1 MYSLSTPS
9 NVLLHLLAKHTEQPA
24 RVQRVLEMWVSTYW
38 CDFRDAPDLR
48 AKLEQ
53 FCDERLGVEYD
64 PDRRL
69 RAWIDKMDRSDK
81 GLKTS
86 TQLLRV
92 RNIRPPPPI
101 SQPASIG
108 FLASALDLHPTEIA
122 RQLTLV
128 DELLYK
134 NIEPREATDQAW
146 TKNNGVRAPNLLKLI
161 ERFNAVGD
169 WVSSEILAADG
180 RASAMIAHFVD
191 VADQLRKLN
200 NFQST
205 MAVLGGLGASAVTRL
220 KEQWAEI
227 GAPKRDLYDEL
238 STLMSLTS
246 NMKNLSDHLQTISP
260 PAIPYVGLYL
270 GHLTFIDEGNP
281 NKHGELLNF
290 GKRRQVTATVFQL
303 CRFQILSYELADV
316 PDLQQYVER
325 YMRLPEADA
334 YVVSLLILGRRAA
347 ELKVPRRWKAV
358 PLAFE
363 DGVAR
368 PRSFFADAR
377 QPPLA
382 LRDSSGRM
390 QVATLVGFVASLTD
404 PNSDDFSGGM
414 SSAFLTFYRSLVSA
428 RVLLLLLRARY
439 QTPPCKSA
447 GERLDKYNTKV
458 VQPLRQRVARV
469 FNVWIGKFWHDIF
482 EQPDAAAACRAVLA
496 EMNEPYMERIVQQ
509 LQQMLDAK
517 AQQYATL
524 VAARSA
530 AYAAGSV
537 VGSVP
542 TAEPATPS
550 SSSAGS
556 ASMSATL
563 NVGEARA
570 EAALGATACAAAL
583 ASGVESVARALSV
596 LSWRTMQQVRVYE
609 LLTLFADAGLGAMQS
624 TQQQLLAA
632 WSDPAAAKRAPD
644 TLKPLLEQH
653 AATARWV
660 SGAVLGAETATARCE
675 RIKFFADVAQRS
687 RDLNDFASV
696 SAIVS
701 GLFGDA
707 CTPAALPHTWS
718 LLESSDLER
727 IDALALVVSSS
738 NDWHA
743 YRETARAAKAPG
755 VPLVAVLVRDICD
768 GCIAALSETAASLA
782 EVDNK
787 KAAAAPP
794 QPPTSLANLLQ
805 GATVAPP
812 ARVEEHSIVHVVA
825 WLRAAPAAV
834 DFLAYQQTA
843 YDAADFERH
852 GETVRNVRLAHEAY
866 VDAATLR
873 ARADAVRAD
882 EQAQRIVATPLER
895 DLSTLLERVVADAA
909 ACKALTSAAVTMHD
923 AIRSKQHDGIATQ
936 LERVEEKQGSML
948 AMVDKRMNAA
958 RSRLAELK
966 TAWDEPAAVIELL
979 TQTFPTA
986 SVALER
992 LDDTAGAVYGWP
1004 QEFTLPVVQV
1014 SATAAAAAAAAAAA
1028 GSLVDALAEPAES
1041 TTSDG
1046 AEGIDPSGSEV
1057 VPARLVALCP
1067 RVASIAH
1074 VSAAKRL
1081 APLVSAA
1088 PLIVT
1093 CECGDETRAIAN
1105 DQGVRIVVV

>member
-1 MYSLSTPS
+1 MHSLSTPS
-9 NVLLHLLAKHTEQPA
+9 NVLSHLLSKHAEQPA

-38 CDFRDAPDLR
+38 CDFRDAPELR

-53 FCDERLGVEYD
+53 FSDERLGVEYD

-101 SQPASIG
+101 SQPASLG

-134 NIEPREATDQAW
+134 SIEPREATDQAW
-146 TKNNGVRAPNLLKLI
+146 TKHNGVRAPNLLKLI
-161 ERFNAVGD
+161 DRFNAVGD

-180 RASAMIAHFVD
+180 RAAAMIAHFVD

-205 MAVLGGLGASAVTRL
+205 MAVLGGLGASAVMRL

-227 GAPKRDLYDEL
+227 GAPKRELYDEL

-281 NKHGELLNF
+281 NKLGELINF

-316 PDLQQYVER
+316 PDMQQYVER
-325 YMRLPEADA
+325 YLRLPEADA
-334 YVVSLLILGRRAA
+334 YVVSLLIVGRRAT
-347 ELKVPRRWKAV
+347 ELKVRRWKPV

-368 PRSFFADAR
+368 PRSFFADPR

-382 LRDSSGRM
+382 LRDGGGRM
-390 QVATLVGFVASLTD
+390 QVATLVGFVATLTD
-404 PNSDDFSGGM
+404 PNTDDFGGGM
-414 SSAFLTFYRSLVSA
+414 YSAFLAFYRSIVSA
-428 RVLLLLLRARY
+428 RVVLLLLRARY
-439 QTPPCKSA
+439 QTPACKST

-469 FNVWIGKFWHDIF
+469 FTVWIGKFWHDLF
-482 EQPDAAAACRAVLA
+482 EQPDAALACRAVLA

-517 AQQYATL
+517 AQQYAAL
-524 VAARSA
+524 VAARA
-530 AYAAGSV
+530 AAFAAG
-537 VGSVP
+537 GG
-542 TAEPATPS
+542 AGADATPS
-550 SSSAGS
+550 PAGG
-556 ASMSATL
+556 ASMSGAL
-563 NVGEARA
+563 SVGDVRA
-570 EAALGATACAAAL
+570 EASAARAACAAAL
-583 ASGVESVARALSV
+583 ASSVDGVARALAV
-596 LSWRTMQQVRVYE
+596 LSWRSMQQVRACE
-609 LLTLFADAGLGAMQS
+609 LLALFADAGLGAMQS
-624 TQQQLLAA
+624 ALQQLLAA
-632 WSDPAAAKRAPD
+632 WNDAAAAKRAPES
-644 TLKPLLEQH
+644 LKPLLEQH

-660 SGAVLGAETATARCE
+660 SGAVLGGETANVRAE
-675 RIKFFADVAQRS
+675 RVKFFADVAQRA
-687 RDLNDFASV
+687 RELGDFASV

-701 GLFGDA
+701 GLFGDS

-718 LLESSDLER
+718 LLDSAELVR
-727 IDALALVVSSS
+727 IDALALAVSSS
-738 NDWHA
+738 NDWQV
-743 YRETARAAKAPG
+743 YREQVRAAKAPG

-782 EVDNK
+782 DVDTK
-787 KAAAAPP
+787 KAQAAPP
-794 QPPTSLANLLQ
+794 APPSSLASLLQ

-812 ARVEEHSIVHVVA
+812 ARVEEHSVVHVAA

-834 DFLAYQQTA
+834 EFVAYQQAA
-843 YDAADFERH
+843 YDPAEFEPH
-852 GETVRNVRLAHEAY
+852 SETVYNVRLAHEAY
-866 VDAATLR
+866 GDVAAQR

-882 EQAQRIVATPLER
+882 EQRQRIVATPLER
-895 DLSTLLERVVADAA
+895 DLSVLLERVLADAA
-909 ACKALTSAAVTMHD
+909 ASRALTAAATAQHD
-923 AIRSKQHDGIATQ
+923 SLLAKQHDGVAAQ
-936 LERVEEKQGSML
+936 LARVEEKQGSML

-966 TAWDEPAAVIELL
+966 AAWDEPASVVELL
-979 TQTFPTA
+979 TQAFPSS

-992 LDDTAGAVYGWP
+992 LDDSAGAVYGWP
-1004 QEFTLPVVQV
+1004 HEFALPVVQ
-1014 SATAAAAAAAAAAA
+1014 TAAGAT
-1028 GSLVDALAEPAES
+1028 LVDALAAEPVDS
-1041 TTSDG
+1041 TSDG
-1046 AEGIDPSGSEV
+1046 ADDGGDPSSGADQL
-1057 VPARLVALCP
+1057 PPRLVALCP
-1067 RVASIAH
+1067 RVASVAH

-1093 CECGDETRAIAN
+1093 CECGDETRAIAS